1 MKHLR
6 VAILIAAVCTPASAL
21 AGELVLTF
29 KDGRVTLKATDA
41 SLRQILNEW
50 ARLGQTRMTGLEK
63 LTGSPLTLELVD
75 VPEKQALE
83 ILLRSV
89 AGYIAAPRAVMA
101 SASVSRFDRL
111 ALLPTSIAS
120 AAPVAA
126 ARPAAFVPP
135 PPTPFPDPTQLAN
148 EEPDQNDAP
157 TPPGIPVFS
166 PNGEPVN
173 TLGPGGPGTQPI
185 SLGPNPIR
193 PYQSPNDPNTPP
205 PAPVNGPEVQAPA
218 PLVTAR
224 PGVIPLP
231 QPQPRP

>member
-6 VAILIAAVCTPASAL
+6 VAILVAAVCMPASAL

-63 LTGSPLTLELVD
+63 LTGSPLTLELID

-101 SASVSRFDRL
+101 SASLSRFDRL

-120 AAPVAA
+120 AAPVRA

-135 PPTPFPDPTQLAN
+135 PATPFPDPTQLAN
-148 EEPDQNDAP
+148 EEPDPNGTP
-157 TPPGIPVFS
+157 NPPGIPMFS
-166 PNGEPVN
+166 PNAEPLNPAMAPAMVPAGPA
-173 TLGPGGPGTQPI
+173 GPGQLRGPVPD
-185 SLGPNPIR
+185 
-193 PYQSPNDPNTPP
+193 DPNGPP
-205 PAPVNGPEVQAPA
+205 PVEGPVPPATA

-224 PGVIPLP
+224 PGVIPVP
-231 QPQPRP
+231 PAPPRP

>member
-6 VAILIAAVCTPASAL
+6 VAILVAAVCMPASVS
-21 AGELVLTF
+21 AGELVLSF

-101 SASVSRFDRL
+101 SASVSPSIGSRCCRPASRRRL
-111 ALLPTSIAS
+111 PWGR
-120 AAPVAA
+120 

-148 EEPDQNDAP
+148 EEPDPNGSP
-157 TPPGIPVFS
+157 NPPGIPVFS
-166 PNGEPVN
+166 PNAEPLNPAMVPA
-173 TLGPGGPGTQPI
+173 GPGPAGPGQ
-185 SLGPNPIR
+185 LRGPVPD
-193 PYQSPNDPNTPP
+193 DPNGPP
-205 PAPVNGPEVQAPA
+205 PIEGAAPA
-218 PLVTAR
+218 GTAPLTTAR
-224 PGVIPLP
+224 PGVIPVP
-231 QPQPRP
+231 QTPPRP

>member
-6 VAILIAAVCTPASAL
+6 VAILVAAVCMPASVS
-21 AGELVLTF
+21 AGELVLSF

-101 SASVSRFDRL
+101 SASVSGFDRL
-111 ALLPTSIAS
+111 ALLPTS
-120 AAPVAA
+120 VAA
-126 ARPAAFVPP
+126 AAPMVGPRPAAFTPP
-135 PPTPFPDPTQLAN
+135 PPTFPDPTQLAN
-148 EEPDQNDAP
+148 EEPDPNDSP
-157 TPPGIPVFS
+157 NPPGIPVFS
-166 PNGEPVN
+166 PNIEPVN
-173 TLGPGGPGTQPI
+173 PVAAPGGPGVQSVP
-185 SLGPNPIR
+185 LGQSPVR

-205 PAPVNGPEVQAPA
+205 PGPVNGPEVQPA
-218 PLVTAR
+218 GPLVTDR

>member
-6 VAILIAAVCTPASAL
+6 VAILVAAVCMPASVS
-21 AGELVLTF
+21 AGELVLSF

-101 SASVSRFDRL
+101 SASVSGFDRL
-111 ALLPTSIAS
+111 ALLPTSFAS
-120 AAPVAA
+120 AAPMGA
-126 ARPAAFVPP
+126 ARPAAFMPP

-148 EEPDQNDAP
+148 EEPDPNGSP
-157 TPPGIPVFS
+157 NPPGIPVFS
-166 PNGEPVN
+166 PNAEPPNPAMVPAGSA
-173 TLGPGGPGTQPI
+173 GPGQLRGPVPD
-185 SLGPNPIR
+185 
-193 PYQSPNDPNTPP
+193 DPNGPP
-205 PAPVNGPEVQAPA
+205 PIDGAAPA
-218 PLVTAR
+218 GTAPLTTAR
-224 PGVIPLP
+224 PGVIPVP
-231 QPQPRP
+231 QAPPRP

>member
-6 VAILIAAVCTPASAL
+6 VAIFVAAVCMPASVS
-21 AGELVLTF
+21 AGELVLSF

-63 LTGSPLTLELVD
+63 LTGGPLTLELVD

-101 SASVSRFDRL
+101 SASVSAFDRL
-111 ALLPTSIAS
+111 ALLPTSFAS
-120 AAPVAA
+120 AAPMGA
-126 ARPAAFVPP
+126 ARPPAFMPP

-148 EEPDQNDAP
+148 EEPDPNGSP
-157 TPPGIPVFS
+157 NLPGIPVFS
-166 PNGEPVN
+166 PNAEPPNPAMVPAGPA
-173 TLGPGGPGTQPI
+173 GPGQLRGPVPD
-185 SLGPNPIR
+185 
-193 PYQSPNDPNTPP
+193 DPNGPP
-205 PAPVNGPEVQAPA
+205 PIDGAAPGVTA
-218 PLVTAR
+218 PLTTAR
-224 PGVIPLP
+224 PGVIPVP
-231 QPQPRP
+231 QTPPRP